1 MTTTAMTVAEWL
13 AEARRLLGVVESR
26 RLPAWTAMYNHI
38 NVLPTVVAEHDL
50 AQREAWLE
58 EVREAMIKVDA
69 ETPQ

>member
-1 MTTTAMTVAEWL
+1 MTTTAMTVADWL
-13 AEARRLLGVVESR
+13 AEARRLLGVVESL

-38 NVLPTVVAEHDL
+38 NALPAVIAEHDL